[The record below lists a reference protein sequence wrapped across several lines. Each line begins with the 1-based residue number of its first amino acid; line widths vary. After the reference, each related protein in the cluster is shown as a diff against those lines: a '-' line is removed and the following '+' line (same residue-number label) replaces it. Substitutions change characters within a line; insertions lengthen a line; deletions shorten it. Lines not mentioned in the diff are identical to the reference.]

1 MYKKLSAKIISG
13 LLVFFIT
20 ICCSMTINT
29 KTARA
34 ETVNSGST
42 ITYDNK
48 QMNVQIL
55 ADNNDFKEVKVTSG
69 TESSIVTYYKSTNQA
84 NLNGTTIINCNLT
97 TSRSSSIMKNSLGS
111 SYASGSDMSKA
122 YSYTAFSSGW
132 WYITAPNNRAKM
144 APETLVNPVTN
155 EPNSTPFQTFRTSVN
170 NLSKSEIEI
179 VACFGTGVLSLI
191 KACLATAPESLG
203 ATAVAALVIAAGAVI
218 TSVVL
223 ACQYYNYKEDCE
235 FYYNRVKTYKT
246 SQA

>member
-1 MYKKLSAKIISG
+1 MHKKLSTKIISG

-20 ICCSMTINT
+20 ICCSITINA
-29 KTARA
+29 KTTRA

-69 TESSIVTYYKSTNQA
+69 TESSIVKYYKSTNQA
-84 NLNGTTIINCNLT
+84 ILNGTTIINCNTT
-97 TSRSSSIMKNSLGS
+97 TSRSGSTMKNSLSS
-111 SYASGSDMSKA
+111 SYASGSDMLKN

-144 APETLVNPVTN
+144 APEALVNQGTN
-155 EPNSTPFQTFRTSVN
+155 EPNSTPFQAFRTSVN
-170 NLSKSEIEI
+170 NLSNSEIEI
-179 VACFGTGVLSLI
+179 AACFGTGVLSII
-191 KACLATAPESLG
+191 KVCLAAASASLG
-203 ATAVAALVIAAGAVI
+203 ATAVAALVIAAGVGI
-218 TSVVL
+218 TAVVL
-223 ACQYYNYKEDCE
+223 ACQYYNYKRDCD